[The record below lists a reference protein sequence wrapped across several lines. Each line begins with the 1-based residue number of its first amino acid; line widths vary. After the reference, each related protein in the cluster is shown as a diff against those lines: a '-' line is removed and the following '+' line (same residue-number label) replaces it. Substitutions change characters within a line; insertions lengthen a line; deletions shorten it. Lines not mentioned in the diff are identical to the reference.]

1 MTRTARVIA
10 ASNRAAAGTYAD
22 TTGPVIVEWLSERGF
37 DVPAPVVVPDG
48 EPVGQALRSAVDG
61 GVDLVVTTGGTGLN
75 PNDRTPEVTAQLLD
89 RAVPGLAEALRTAGL
104 PHVPTAVLSRGLAGV
119 SGRTLIVNLPG
130 SRGGVRDGLGVLDG
144 VLDHALEQIA
154 GGDHARE
161 TGAGE
166 QAGSGERGGGSGS
179 GAHEHGRTG
188 CGQASEERAA
198 GPAQVVRAEVTEEAV
213 DVAALERAVAG
224 AASGAVVA
232 FSGVVRDH
240 DDGRAVHEL
249 EYVGHPTASTVI
261 GEVVA
266 EMAGRF
272 PGVRA
277 LAAQH
282 RVGVLGIGDVAL
294 GCAVAGEHRAEA
306 FAAAAELVDEVKRRL
321 PIWKR
326 QVFDDGAEEWVNCP

>member
-22 TTGPVIVEWLSERGF
+22 TTGPLIVAWLSERGF
-37 DVPAPVVVPDG
+37 DVPEPSVVPDG

-130 SRGGVRDGLGVLDG
+130 SRGGVRDGLGVLEG
-144 VLDHALEQIA
+144 VLDHALDQIS
-154 GGDHARE
+154 GGDHARDSAPGE
-161 TGAGE
+161 HVEAHGHGHDHSGHGHAAGE
-166 QAGSGERGGGSGS
+166 RVAE
-179 GAHEHGRTG
+179 
-188 CGQASEERAA
+188 
-198 GPAQVVRAEVTEEAV
+198 PAQVVHAEVIEEAV
-213 DVAALERAVAG
+213 DVAALESAVAG

-240 DDGRAVHEL
+240 DGGRTVHEL
-249 EYVGHPTASTVI
+249 EYVSHPTASEVI
-261 GEVVA
+261 GEVAA
-266 EMAGRF
+266 EMAGKF

-277 LAAQH
+277 LATQH

-306 FAAAAELVDEVKRRL
+306 FTAASELVDEVKRRL

-326 QVFDDGAEEWVNCP
+326 QVFGDGAEEWVNCP

>member
-22 TTGPVIVEWLSERGF
+22 TTGPEIVAWLAERGF
-37 DVPAPVVVPDG
+37 DAPAPSVVPDG
-48 EPVGQALRSAVDG
+48 EPVGQALRSAVDSE
-61 GVDLVVTTGGTGLN
+61 VDLVVTTGGTGLN

-144 VLDHALEQIA
+144 VLDHALDQIS
-154 GGDHARE
+154 GGDHVRE
-161 TGAGE
+161 SVPGE
-166 QAGSGERGGGSGS
+166 HAETHGHGHDHGGHDHGEHRHVSGERV
-179 GAHEHGRTG
+179 AE
-188 CGQASEERAA
+188 
-198 GPAQVVRAEVTEEAV
+198 PAQVVRAEVTGEAV
-213 DVAALERAVAG
+213 DVAALESAVAG

-240 DDGRAVHEL
+240 DGGRTVREL
-249 EYVGHPTASTVI
+249 EYVSHPTASEVI
-261 GEVVA
+261 GDVAA
-266 EMAGRF
+266 EMAAKF

-306 FAAAAELVDEVKRRL
+306 FAAASELVDEVKRRL

-326 QVFDDGAEEWVNCP
+326 QVFGDGAAEWVNCP